1 MRSTRLLVSIVAV
14 GAAASLGPGGC
25 SCNSSSSGSPPAQ
38 DQNNDAASDDSG
50 ESTPTPEGGSEASTV
65 VEAGAVAEG
74 GTTYAEAGG
83 DGAIAPPAVT
93 YNVCPDNGPT
103 NTSFAN
109 AYPLTLDSSGFA
121 DLGAGILQGSDDWF
135 SWVAPKHDPA
145 HVWVS
150 YTVPTGDTTTL
161 QLENENIS
169 SNDVGY
175 DDSARTT
182 NSQTLETYFETTNQ
196 GTFYSDISSN
206 GSACTSFDYYVD
218 ALFCT
223 DQYEDNDYETTGNES
238 GPAPIALQ
246 TTAYSAPT
254 TWATATANF
263 SATINDLDPD
273 FYSFVS
279 PLHDPMSATVTYTEP
294 TNETATLNIEVDNAA
309 TSDQGYDDSSR
320 STDSQTLNVVWEGN
334 AQATYILDVQSGNS
348 SSNGVCSSYT
358 VALNGLWCT
367 DEYEDNDTEDA
378 AVTLPDTSSTPTTAT
393 ISSLDPDYYIIPNP
407 STNGSCTVVYT
418 VPTTST
424 QQLNLEVDSSGSQ
437 SDINYD
443 DSPTMTST
451 TSTTA
456 TWTLTVN
463 WTSEDSPEYLDV
475 SASAKDCTTYTI
487 SCTSN

>member
-1 MRSTRLLVSIVAV
+1 
-14 GAAASLGPGGC
+14 
-25 SCNSSSSGSPPAQ
+25 
-38 DQNNDAASDDSG
+38 
-50 ESTPTPEGGSEASTV
+50 
-65 VEAGAVAEG
+65 
-74 GTTYAEAGG
+74 
-83 DGAIAPPAVT
+83 
-93 YNVCPDNGPT
+93 VCPDNSPT

-109 AYPLTLDSSGFA
+109 AYSLTLNSSGFA
-121 DLGAGILQGSDDWF
+121 DLGAGVLQGSDDWF
-135 SWVAPKHDPA
+135 SWTAPKHDPA

-150 YTVPTGDTTTL
+150 YTVPTGNTTTL

-169 SNDVGY
+169 SSDVGY

-206 GSACTSFDYYVD
+206 GSSCQSFDYYVD

-238 GPAPIALQ
+238 GPAPITLQ

-273 FYSFVS
+273 FYSFVA

-294 TNETATLNIEVDNAA
+294 TNETATLNIEVDNSA
-309 TSDQGYDDSSR
+309 TNDQGYDDSSR
-320 STDSQTLNVVWEGN
+320 STNSQTLNVVWEGN
-334 AQATYILDVQSGNS
+334 AAATYILDVQSGNS

-367 DEYEDNDTEDA
+367 DNYEDNDTEDT
-378 AVTLPDTSSTPTTAT
+378 AVTLPDTTTTPTTAT
-393 ISSLDPDYYIIPNP
+393 ISSLDPDYYIIPTP
-407 STNGSCTVVYT
+407 AANGSCVVTYT

-424 QQLNLEVDSSGSQ
+424 QQLNLEVDSSGDQ

-456 TWTLTVN
+456 TWTLTVT
-463 WTSEDSPEYLDV
+463 WTSSDTPEYLDV
-475 SASAKDCTTYTI
+475 SASAQECTTYTI
-487 SCTSN
+487 QCTSGG